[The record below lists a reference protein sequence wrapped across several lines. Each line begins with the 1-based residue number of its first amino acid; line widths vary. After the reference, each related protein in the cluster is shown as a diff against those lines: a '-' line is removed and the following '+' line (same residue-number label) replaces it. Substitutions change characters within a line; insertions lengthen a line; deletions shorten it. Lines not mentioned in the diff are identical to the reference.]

1 MVFFIEDDHLIEKC
15 NTICDKV
22 SADIYI
28 KKEFDNESV
37 YNKEYLKKKKKI
49 LCWWSYRF
57 YAKEIPKVGS
67 NYNYLVVISLD
78 SALKE
83 DEN

>member
-37 YNKEYLKKKKKI
+37 YNKEYLKKKIKSHGDEVTGFMLKKFQ
-49 LCWWSYRF
+49 R
-57 YAKEIPKVGS
+57 
-67 NYNYLVVISLD
+67 
-78 SALKE
+78 
-83 DEN
+83 

>member
-37 YNKEYLKKKKKI
+37 YNKEYLKKKKK
-49 LCWWSYRF
+49 SYVDEVTGF
-57 YAKEIPKVGS
+57 M
-67 NYNYLVVISLD
+67 
-78 SALKE
+78 LKKFQG
-83 DEN
+83 